1 MGASDRNP
9 HPEDEQRL
17 SAGEVRQRAVT
28 GAAVDVLRGIG
39 VRSIGLAGTLV
50 LARLLTPYDFGIV
63 AFGATLV
70 TFANFLADGGIGSG
84 LIRRIDPPTRDDLK
98 ALMAFQLVLS
108 TALAV
113 LISLPLLLAFGE
125 AGEVVAV
132 MTFALP
138 LTAIRAPGVI
148 LLERQLS
155 YRPLALVEIVE
166 SILYYG
172 WAILLVLGGWGVWG
186 LATASIVRAGAGSVV
201 LLLLLSAARIG
212 PSFSFERIK
221 PLLGFG
227 LKYQAVGVANLLRD
241 QGTNAAIALCA
252 GVSALG
258 VWSVAFRILQVPLLF
273 LGSLWRVSFPGMSR
287 LVAAHGDVGATIE
300 RILGVVAVA
309 AGLMLAP
316 LVAATPALVPA
327 LFGDQWD
334 AVVPVIPPACLHLM
348 VMGSISVA
356 LLGYLWAMGEA
367 GAVLR
372 ATLVGIP
379 MMFAVMIPLLFVIG
393 VPAVGF
399 GWLASGVGEAAV
411 LILTARKFVVFRTWS
426 LVVPPTIFATL
437 AASAG
442 WTLSAQSD
450 DTVLGGLAGA
460 LLAVAVYL
468 LALLAFHRPHLVDCL
483 RLFMR
488 GARNMLRP
496 PELSS
501 RAPVGET

>member
-1 MGASDRNP
+1 MEASDPNS
-9 HPEDEQRL
+9 HPEEEQRL
-17 SAGEVRQRAVT
+17 NAGEVRQRAVT

-50 LARLLTPYDFGIV
+50 LARLLTPHDFGVV

-84 LIRRIDPPTRDDLK
+84 LIRRIDPPTRDDLR
-98 ALMAFQLVLS
+98 ALMAFQLLLS

-113 LISLPLLLAFGE
+113 LISLPLLPFGE

-132 MTFALP
+132 MTLALP

-172 WAILLVLGGWGVWG
+172 WAILLVLSGWGVWG
-186 LATASIVRAGAGSVV
+186 LATASIVRAGAGSLV
-201 LLLLLSAARIG
+201 LLLLSSAARIG

-460 LLAVAVYL
+460 LLAGAVYL
-468 LALLAFHRPHLVDCL
+468 LALLAFHRTHLVDCL

-488 GARNMLRP
+488 GARSMFGS

>member
-1 MGASDRNP
+1 MNSGRGASDRTADS
-9 HPEDEQRL
+9 HPEEEQRL

-28 GAAVDVLRGIG
+28 GAAVDVLRGLG
-39 VRSIGLAGTLV
+39 VRSIGLMGTLV

-84 LIRRIDPPTRDDLK
+84 LIRRIDPPTRDDLR
-98 ALMAFQLVLS
+98 ALMAFQLMLS
-108 TALAV
+108 TAIAV
-113 LISLPLLLAFGE
+113 LISVALLPFGD
-125 AGEVVAV
+125 AGKVVAV
-132 MTFALP
+132 MTVALP

-186 LATASIVRAGAGSVV
+186 LATASIVRAGAGSFV
-201 LLLLLSAARIG
+201 LLLRFSPARIG
-212 PSFSFERIK
+212 PRFSLERVK

-227 LKYQAVGVANLLRD
+227 LKYQAVGVTNLLRD
-241 QGTNAAIALCA
+241 QGTNAAIALFA

-273 LGSLWRVSFPGMSR
+273 LASLWRVSFPGMSR
-287 LVAAHGDVGATIE
+287 LVAAQKDVGATIE

-327 LFGDQWD
+327 LFGHQWD
-334 AVVPVIPPACLHLM
+334 EVVPVIPPACLHLM

-356 LLGYLWAMGEA
+356 LLGYLWAIGEA

-379 MMFAVMIPLLFVIG
+379 LMFAVMIPLLFIIG

-399 GWLASGVGEAAV
+399 GWLASGVGEATV
-411 LILTARKFVVFRTWS
+411 LILAARKYVVFRTWP
-426 LVVPPTIFATL
+426 LLVPPTIFATI
-437 AASAG
+437 AACAG
-442 WTLSAQSD
+442 WILSSESD
-450 DTVLGGLAGA
+450 DTVLGGLG
-460 LLAVAVYL
+460 
-468 LALLAFHRPHLVDCL
+468 RSTPSRS
-483 RLFMR
+483 RL
-488 GARNMLRP
+488 
-496 PELSS
+496 LSS
-501 RAPVGET
+501 RCWHFTELTSSTVFDCSCKVRATC